1 MEQPNDP
8 SSKVAIG
15 ARLQLL
21 RERFELSGKEMADA
35 AGLAASSSITQWEKG
50 DTTIAWENAIR
61 LCKRFGV
68 TMDWIYRGDIG
79 SLPGNVYERLYG
91 KRDGKPAVGR
101 RARPFSAAE

>member
-61 LCKRFGV
+61 LCKR
-68 TMDWIYRGDIG
+68 
-79 SLPGNVYERLYG
+79 L
-91 KRDGKPAVGR
+91 
-101 RARPFSAAE
+101 